1 MISSIQLSFFLLMLI
16 EPILGTAKI
25 IQIPGAILG
34 ENPYSLV
41 TLDMRKNFKVENDKT
56 ALKISHKMMEI

>member
-1 MISSIQLSFFLLMLI
+1 MLI